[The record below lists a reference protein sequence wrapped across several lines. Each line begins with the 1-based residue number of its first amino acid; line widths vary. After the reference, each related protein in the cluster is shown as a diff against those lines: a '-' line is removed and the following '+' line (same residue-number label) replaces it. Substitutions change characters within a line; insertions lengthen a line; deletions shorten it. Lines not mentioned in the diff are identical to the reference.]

1 MKFVS
6 PSFWGNVS
14 VYDKDKK
21 AVATIL
27 DTEDQQVFVPNVK
40 KGEVYYLKLA
50 DQIKDE
56 FVATICVKKDNV
68 TPLQT
73 NILYTQSGQDK
84 NIYQEFKTDKRSSQS
99 IYLKPSNYSNKN
111 VTFYLQKKEKGVWK
125 TITNRMIAVAND
137 HKRVTFDT
145 GLKKGEYRLVSNA
158 ATGQI
163 YQIALQ
169 NQPVSNKYQTKKA
182 KAQTIK
188 KGKTVRNIYTT
199 SEKAARWYKVKATK
213 KILAVLAASVLA
225 VSAFT
230 ACNSNSGNGSSS
242 GTAGSTDTSSF
253 DKTKQVTVIT
263 RENGSGTRDA
273 FIELTGLLE
282 KGSDGSKKDNTTA
295 SASTL
300 NNTQAVMSGVAGNQ
314 YAIGY
319 ISLGSLND
327 TVKAFK
333 VDGVEATA
341 ENVKNGTYKISRP
354 FNIATKG
361 EGDELTKDFIS
372 YILSKDGQDVITKE
386 GYVSV
391 VDDAKA
397 YAGSKPAGKI
407 VIAGSSS
414 VSPVME
420 KLVEAYK
427 QINTGAEIELQTQD
441 SSSGIKAAISGTCQ
455 IAMSSR
461 DLKDDE
467 KESLTPQKIAL
478 DGIAVV
484 GSTSNPT
491 DNLTLDQIKG
501 LYDGSITTWE
511 LK

>member
-1 MKFVS
+1 MFGNESKINKEDFGS
-6 PSFWGNVS
+6 IGSFSIGGFS
-14 VYDKDKK
+14 VHS
-21 AVATIL
+21 
-27 DTEDQQVFVPNVK
+27 
-40 KGEVYYLKLA
+40 
-50 DQIKDE
+50 
-56 FVATICVKKDNV
+56 
-68 TPLQT
+68 
-73 NILYTQSGQDK
+73 LY
-84 NIYQEFKTDKRSSQS
+84 
-99 IYLKPSNYSNKN
+99 
-111 VTFYLQKKEKGVWK
+111 
-125 TITNRMIAVAND
+125 
-137 HKRVTFDT
+137 
-145 GLKKGEYRLVSNA
+145 
-158 ATGQI
+158 
-163 YQIALQ
+163 
-169 NQPVSNKYQTKKA
+169 
-182 KAQTIK
+182 
-188 KGKTVRNIYTT
+188 
-199 SEKAARWYKVKATK
+199 
-213 KILAVLAASVLA
+213 
-225 VSAFT
+225 
-230 ACNSNSGNGSSS
+230 SNSGNG
-242 GTAGSTDTSSF
+242 TAGSADTSSF

-327 TVKAFK
+327 IVKAFK

-441 SSSGIKAAISGTCQ
+441 SSSGIKAAISGTFQ

-461 DLKDDE
+461 ELKDDE

>member
-1 MKFVS
+1 MHKKFKV
-6 PSFWGNVS
+6 FG
-14 VYDKDKK
+14 
-21 AVATIL
+21 IL
-27 DTEDQQVFVPNVK
+27 
-40 KGEVYYLKLA
+40 
-50 DQIKDE
+50 
-56 FVATICVKKDNV
+56 
-68 TPLQT
+68 
-73 NILYTQSGQDK
+73 
-84 NIYQEFKTDKRSSQS
+84 
-99 IYLKPSNYSNKN
+99 
-111 VTFYLQKKEKGVWK
+111 
-125 TITNRMIAVAND
+125 
-137 HKRVTFDT
+137 
-145 GLKKGEYRLVSNA
+145 
-158 ATGQI
+158 
-163 YQIALQ
+163 
-169 NQPVSNKYQTKKA
+169 
-182 KAQTIK
+182 
-188 KGKTVRNIYTT
+188 
-199 SEKAARWYKVKATK
+199 
-213 KILAVLAASVLA
+213 LAVLMLA
-225 VSAFT
+225 V
-230 ACNSNSGNGSSS
+230 ACGQNDAPASSS
-242 GTAGSTDTSSF
+242 SEKEASAPAE
-253 DKTKQVTVIT
+253 TVEGMTGEIAVIS
-263 RENGSGTRDA
+263 REEGSGTRGA
-273 FIELTGLLE
+273 FVELVGVE
-282 KGSDGSKKDNTTA
+282 KDKNDMTTPEA
-295 SASTL
+295 VVQ
-300 NNTQAVMSGVAGNQ
+300 NNTEAVITTVAGEKN
-314 YAIGY
+314 AIGY
-319 ISLGSLND
+319 ISLGSFND

>member
-1 MKFVS
+1 M
-6 PSFWGNVS
+6 
-14 VYDKDKK
+14 
-21 AVATIL
+21 
-27 DTEDQQVFVPNVK
+27 
-40 KGEVYYLKLA
+40 
-50 DQIKDE
+50 
-56 FVATICVKKDNV
+56 
-68 TPLQT
+68 
-73 NILYTQSGQDK
+73 
-84 NIYQEFKTDKRSSQS
+84 
-99 IYLKPSNYSNKN
+99 
-111 VTFYLQKKEKGVWK
+111 
-125 TITNRMIAVAND
+125 
-137 HKRVTFDT
+137 
-145 GLKKGEYRLVSNA
+145 
-158 ATGQI
+158 
-163 YQIALQ
+163 
-169 NQPVSNKYQTKKA
+169 
-182 KAQTIK
+182 
-188 KGKTVRNIYTT
+188 
-199 SEKAARWYKVKATK
+199 KVKSTK
-213 KILAVLAASVLA
+213 KILAVLAATVLA

-230 ACNSNSGNGSSS
+230 ACNSNSGNG
-242 GTAGSTDTSSF
+242 TAGSADTSSF

-273 FIELTGLLE
+273 FIELTRLLE
-282 KGSDGSKKDNTTA
+282 KGTTA

-361 EGDELTKDFIS
+361 EGDDLTKDFIS

-461 DLKDDE
+461 ELKDDE

>member
-1 MKFVS
+1 M
-6 PSFWGNVS
+6 
-14 VYDKDKK
+14 
-21 AVATIL
+21 
-27 DTEDQQVFVPNVK
+27 
-40 KGEVYYLKLA
+40 
-50 DQIKDE
+50 
-56 FVATICVKKDNV
+56 
-68 TPLQT
+68 
-73 NILYTQSGQDK
+73 
-84 NIYQEFKTDKRSSQS
+84 
-99 IYLKPSNYSNKN
+99 
-111 VTFYLQKKEKGVWK
+111 
-125 TITNRMIAVAND
+125 
-137 HKRVTFDT
+137 
-145 GLKKGEYRLVSNA
+145 
-158 ATGQI
+158 
-163 YQIALQ
+163 
-169 NQPVSNKYQTKKA
+169 
-182 KAQTIK
+182 
-188 KGKTVRNIYTT
+188 
-199 SEKAARWYKVKATK
+199 KVKSTK

-230 ACNSNSGNGSSS
+230 ACNSNSGNG
-242 GTAGSTDTSSF
+242 TAGSADTSSF

-327 TVKAFK
+327 IVKAFK

-361 EGDELTKDFIS
+361 EGDDLTKDFIS

-414 VSPVME
+414 VS
-420 KLVEAYK
+420 
-427 QINTGAEIELQTQD
+427 QD

>member
-1 MKFVS
+1 M
-6 PSFWGNVS
+6 
-14 VYDKDKK
+14 
-21 AVATIL
+21 
-27 DTEDQQVFVPNVK
+27 
-40 KGEVYYLKLA
+40 
-50 DQIKDE
+50 
-56 FVATICVKKDNV
+56 
-68 TPLQT
+68 
-73 NILYTQSGQDK
+73 
-84 NIYQEFKTDKRSSQS
+84 
-99 IYLKPSNYSNKN
+99 
-111 VTFYLQKKEKGVWK
+111 
-125 TITNRMIAVAND
+125 
-137 HKRVTFDT
+137 
-145 GLKKGEYRLVSNA
+145 
-158 ATGQI
+158 
-163 YQIALQ
+163 
-169 NQPVSNKYQTKKA
+169 
-182 KAQTIK
+182 
-188 KGKTVRNIYTT
+188 
-199 SEKAARWYKVKATK
+199 KVKSTK

-230 ACNSNSGNGSSS
+230 ACNSNSGNG
-242 GTAGSTDTSSF
+242 TTGSADTSSF

-282 KGSDGSKKDNTTA
+282 KGSDGSKKDNTT
-295 SASTL
+295 ASTL

-361 EGDELTKDFIS
+361 EGDDLTKDFIS

-455 IAMSSR
+455 IAMVSQLLEALQTRQITLHLNKSR
-461 DLKDDE
+461 DFMTVQSQL
-467 KESLTPQKIAL
+467 
-478 DGIAVV
+478 G
-484 GSTSNPT
+484 N
-491 DNLTLDQIKG
+491 
-501 LYDGSITTWE
+501 
-511 LK
+511 

>member
-1 MKFVS
+1 M
-6 PSFWGNVS
+6 
-14 VYDKDKK
+14 
-21 AVATIL
+21 
-27 DTEDQQVFVPNVK
+27 
-40 KGEVYYLKLA
+40 
-50 DQIKDE
+50 
-56 FVATICVKKDNV
+56 
-68 TPLQT
+68 
-73 NILYTQSGQDK
+73 
-84 NIYQEFKTDKRSSQS
+84 
-99 IYLKPSNYSNKN
+99 
-111 VTFYLQKKEKGVWK
+111 
-125 TITNRMIAVAND
+125 
-137 HKRVTFDT
+137 
-145 GLKKGEYRLVSNA
+145 
-158 ATGQI
+158 
-163 YQIALQ
+163 
-169 NQPVSNKYQTKKA
+169 
-182 KAQTIK
+182 
-188 KGKTVRNIYTT
+188 
-199 SEKAARWYKVKATK
+199 KVKSAK
-213 KILAVLAASVLA
+213 KILAVLAVSALA
-225 VSAFT
+225 LSAFT
-230 ACNSNSGNGSSS
+230 ACNSSSGSTSSTASGTSSS
-242 GTAGSTDTSSF
+242 ASADTSSF

-282 KGSDGSKKDNTTA
+282 KGSDGSKKDKTTA

-300 NNTQAVMSGVAGNQ
+300 NNTQAVMSGVSGNQ

-333 VDGVEATA
+333 VDGIEATA
-341 ENVKNGTYKISRP
+341 ENVKNSTYKISRP

-397 YAGSKPAGKI
+397 YSGSKPSGKI

-427 QINTGAEIELQTQD
+427 QVNTGAEIELQTQD

-478 DGIAVV
+478 DGIAVI
-484 GSTSNPT
+484 GSNSNPT
-491 DNLTLDQIKG
+491 DNLTLNQIKG

>member
-1 MKFVS
+1 M
-6 PSFWGNVS
+6 
-14 VYDKDKK
+14 
-21 AVATIL
+21 
-27 DTEDQQVFVPNVK
+27 
-40 KGEVYYLKLA
+40 
-50 DQIKDE
+50 
-56 FVATICVKKDNV
+56 
-68 TPLQT
+68 
-73 NILYTQSGQDK
+73 
-84 NIYQEFKTDKRSSQS
+84 
-99 IYLKPSNYSNKN
+99 
-111 VTFYLQKKEKGVWK
+111 
-125 TITNRMIAVAND
+125 
-137 HKRVTFDT
+137 
-145 GLKKGEYRLVSNA
+145 
-158 ATGQI
+158 
-163 YQIALQ
+163 
-169 NQPVSNKYQTKKA
+169 
-182 KAQTIK
+182 
-188 KGKTVRNIYTT
+188 
-199 SEKAARWYKVKATK
+199 KVKSTK
-213 KILAVLAASVLA
+213 KILAVLAATVLA

-230 ACNSNSGNGSSS
+230 ACNSNSGNG
-242 GTAGSTDTSSF
+242 TAGSADTSSF

-361 EGDELTKDFIS
+361 EGDDLTKDFIS

-427 QINTGAEIELQTQD
+427 QINTGAEMKLQTH
-441 SSSGIKAAISGTCQ
+441 
-455 IAMSSR
+455 
-461 DLKDDE
+461 
-467 KESLTPQKIAL
+467 
-478 DGIAVV
+478 
-484 GSTSNPT
+484 
-491 DNLTLDQIKG
+491 
-501 LYDGSITTWE
+501 
-511 LK
+511 

>member
-1 MKFVS
+1 M
-6 PSFWGNVS
+6 
-14 VYDKDKK
+14 
-21 AVATIL
+21 
-27 DTEDQQVFVPNVK
+27 
-40 KGEVYYLKLA
+40 
-50 DQIKDE
+50 
-56 FVATICVKKDNV
+56 
-68 TPLQT
+68 
-73 NILYTQSGQDK
+73 
-84 NIYQEFKTDKRSSQS
+84 
-99 IYLKPSNYSNKN
+99 
-111 VTFYLQKKEKGVWK
+111 
-125 TITNRMIAVAND
+125 
-137 HKRVTFDT
+137 
-145 GLKKGEYRLVSNA
+145 
-158 ATGQI
+158 
-163 YQIALQ
+163 
-169 NQPVSNKYQTKKA
+169 
-182 KAQTIK
+182 
-188 KGKTVRNIYTT
+188 
-199 SEKAARWYKVKATK
+199 KVKSTK

-230 ACNSNSGNGSSS
+230 ACNSNSGN

-441 SSSGIKAAISGTCQ
+441 SSSGIKAAISVTCQ

>member
-1 MKFVS
+1 M
-6 PSFWGNVS
+6 
-14 VYDKDKK
+14 
-21 AVATIL
+21 
-27 DTEDQQVFVPNVK
+27 
-40 KGEVYYLKLA
+40 
-50 DQIKDE
+50 
-56 FVATICVKKDNV
+56 
-68 TPLQT
+68 
-73 NILYTQSGQDK
+73 
-84 NIYQEFKTDKRSSQS
+84 
-99 IYLKPSNYSNKN
+99 
-111 VTFYLQKKEKGVWK
+111 
-125 TITNRMIAVAND
+125 
-137 HKRVTFDT
+137 
-145 GLKKGEYRLVSNA
+145 
-158 ATGQI
+158 
-163 YQIALQ
+163 
-169 NQPVSNKYQTKKA
+169 
-182 KAQTIK
+182 
-188 KGKTVRNIYTT
+188 
-199 SEKAARWYKVKATK
+199 KVKSTK

-230 ACNSNSGNGSSS
+230 ACNSNSGN

-441 SSSGIKAAISGTCQ
+441 SSSGIKATISGTCQ

-461 DLKDDE
+461 ELKDDE

>member
-1 MKFVS
+1 M
-6 PSFWGNVS
+6 
-14 VYDKDKK
+14 
-21 AVATIL
+21 
-27 DTEDQQVFVPNVK
+27 
-40 KGEVYYLKLA
+40 
-50 DQIKDE
+50 
-56 FVATICVKKDNV
+56 
-68 TPLQT
+68 
-73 NILYTQSGQDK
+73 
-84 NIYQEFKTDKRSSQS
+84 
-99 IYLKPSNYSNKN
+99 
-111 VTFYLQKKEKGVWK
+111 
-125 TITNRMIAVAND
+125 
-137 HKRVTFDT
+137 
-145 GLKKGEYRLVSNA
+145 
-158 ATGQI
+158 
-163 YQIALQ
+163 
-169 NQPVSNKYQTKKA
+169 
-182 KAQTIK
+182 
-188 KGKTVRNIYTT
+188 
-199 SEKAARWYKVKATK
+199 KVKSTK

-242 GTAGSTDTSSF
+242 GTTGSADTSSF

-397 YAGSKPAGKI
+397 YAGSKPTGKI

-427 QINTGAEIELQTQD
+427 QINTGAEIELQTHD

>member
-1 MKFVS
+1 M
-6 PSFWGNVS
+6 
-14 VYDKDKK
+14 
-21 AVATIL
+21 
-27 DTEDQQVFVPNVK
+27 
-40 KGEVYYLKLA
+40 
-50 DQIKDE
+50 
-56 FVATICVKKDNV
+56 
-68 TPLQT
+68 
-73 NILYTQSGQDK
+73 
-84 NIYQEFKTDKRSSQS
+84 
-99 IYLKPSNYSNKN
+99 
-111 VTFYLQKKEKGVWK
+111 
-125 TITNRMIAVAND
+125 
-137 HKRVTFDT
+137 
-145 GLKKGEYRLVSNA
+145 
-158 ATGQI
+158 
-163 YQIALQ
+163 
-169 NQPVSNKYQTKKA
+169 
-182 KAQTIK
+182 
-188 KGKTVRNIYTT
+188 
-199 SEKAARWYKVKATK
+199 KVKSTK

-230 ACNSNSGNGSSS
+230 ACNSNSGNG
-242 GTAGSTDTSSF
+242 TAGSADTSSF

-327 TVKAFK
+327 IVKAFK

-372 YILSKDGQDVITKE
+372 YILSKE

-461 DLKDDE
+461 ELKDDE

>member
-1 MKFVS
+1 
-6 PSFWGNVS
+6 
-14 VYDKDKK
+14 
-21 AVATIL
+21 
-27 DTEDQQVFVPNVK
+27 
-40 KGEVYYLKLA
+40 
-50 DQIKDE
+50 
-56 FVATICVKKDNV
+56 
-68 TPLQT
+68 
-73 NILYTQSGQDK
+73 
-84 NIYQEFKTDKRSSQS
+84 
-99 IYLKPSNYSNKN
+99 
-111 VTFYLQKKEKGVWK
+111 
-125 TITNRMIAVAND
+125 
-137 HKRVTFDT
+137 
-145 GLKKGEYRLVSNA
+145 
-158 ATGQI
+158 
-163 YQIALQ
+163 
-169 NQPVSNKYQTKKA
+169 
-182 KAQTIK
+182 
-188 KGKTVRNIYTT
+188 
-199 SEKAARWYKVKATK
+199 
-213 KILAVLAASVLA
+213 
-225 VSAFT
+225 
-230 ACNSNSGNGSSS
+230 
-242 GTAGSTDTSSF
+242 
-253 DKTKQVTVIT
+253 
-263 RENGSGTRDA
+263 
-273 FIELTGLLE
+273 
-282 KGSDGSKKDNTTA
+282 
-295 SASTL
+295 
-300 NNTQAVMSGVAGNQ
+300 MSGVAGNQ

-361 EGDELTKDFIS
+361 EGDDLTKDFIS